1 MVFNKRGNGRRIANV
16 VAILVGVSLAASV
29 SASAASA
36 ATRVAD
42 GAKPVATAFSDDTV
56 TPAEVLGTPPAP
68 QARGFAVEETV
79 KTSVFVQ
86 ANHRIDIA
94 VVVPSDVSQPTSFIS
109 DAAVDTLVSQTAA
122 YWKGESN
129 NQVVSLTRD
138 AAIIRYSSAFSCN
151 DPYNAWDEA
160 ATAFGRSFN
169 SYLSTS
175 SRHLLVLTP
184 VDCGEGGVASV
195 GTGNDSAVGAANG
208 GLLWTSVGPNALDVF
223 AHEFGHNLGLQ
234 HSNTL
239 SCTDPSI
246 SEASFTVPGTP
257 PQGCADDD
265 YGDAYDVMGAAYS
278 VGSQTNERPT
288 ALNVTHKRLLSAL
301 TSGEML
307 SIALPSGRASYDVTT
322 TLASTGTSG
331 QRALRVTDP
340 RTGAIYYVDYR
351 GGGGGDASSLYAT
364 GRLDTLGVNQGVRV
378 LTQRPS
384 GESILLPVPGQN
396 ETKRYLTAGERIFT
410 GSRGV
415 SVAVASIQGGIA
427 TVTITV
433 AQPAGVLRQAGAG
446 RFETSAAIS
455 SASFAP
461 GVAVAYIASGLNF
474 PDALS
479 GASVAGTGNAPILL
493 VDAGSIPGS
502 IQSELLRLKPQR
514 IVLLGGTSVIANSVQ
529 RALDSYTA
537 GTVTRLSGADR
548 FATSAAISAKN
559 FTAGVAV
566 AYVANGLNFPD
577 ALSGAAAAGAD
588 DAPVL
593 LVNGTSIPS
602 AIQTELDRLQPDRI
616 VVLGGTAVI
625 STGVATALAAYT
637 NGGVS
642 RLSGSDRFATSAQIS
657 RTSFPANVDVV
668 YVANALNFPD
678 ALSGAA
684 VAGSRNAPVLLVNP
698 DSIPAVI
705 QAELNR
711 LNAVHIVVL
720 GGTSVINNTVQ
731 AQLSG
736 FVR

>member
-1 MVFNKRGNGRRIANV
+1 M
-16 VAILVGVSLAASV
+16 
-29 SASAASA
+29 
-36 ATRVAD
+36 
-42 GAKPVATAFSDDTV
+42 
-56 TPAEVLGTPPAP
+56 
-68 QARGFAVEETV
+68 
-79 KTSVFVQ
+79 
-86 ANHRIDIA
+86 
-94 VVVPSDVSQPTSFIS
+94 
-109 DAAVDTLVSQTAA
+109 
-122 YWKGESN
+122 
-129 NQVVSLTRD
+129 
-138 AAIIRYSSAFSCN
+138 
-151 DPYNAWDEA
+151 
-160 ATAFGRSFN
+160 
-169 SYLSTS
+169 
-175 SRHLLVLTP
+175 LTP
-184 VDCGEGGVASV
+184 VDCGKGGKGGVASV

-208 GLLWTSVGPNALDVF
+208 GLVWTSVGPNALDVL

-246 SEASFTVPGTP
+246 SEASFTVPGTA
-257 PQGCADDD
+257 PQGCADDE
-265 YGDAYDVMGAAYS
+265 YGDAYDVMGAAWS
-278 VGSQTNERPT
+278 VGSQTNDRPT
-288 ALNVTHKRLLSAL
+288 ALNVTHKGLLGAL
-301 TSGEML
+301 TSGEMR

-493 VDAGSIPGS
+493 VEAGSIPGA

-720 GGTSVINNTVQ
+720 GGTSVINNAVQ